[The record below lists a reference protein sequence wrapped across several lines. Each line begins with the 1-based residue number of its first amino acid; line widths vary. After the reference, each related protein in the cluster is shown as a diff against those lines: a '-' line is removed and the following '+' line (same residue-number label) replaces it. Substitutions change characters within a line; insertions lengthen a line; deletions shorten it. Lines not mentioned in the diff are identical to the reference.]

1 MTSSASLSDLAKGR
15 SALVTGLAPVTRP
28 DDALLR
34 QRLAELGF
42 VKGER
47 VRVVAEGFPGR
58 TPIAVRIGSATFALR
73 RHEAEMVHIDLASC
87 DGV

>member
-1 MTSSASLSDLAKGR
+1 M
-15 SALVTGLAPVTRP
+15 TGLAPVTRP
-28 DDALLR
+28 DDEILR

-58 TPIAVRIGSATFALR
+58 NPIAVRVGGATFALR
-73 RHEAEMVHIDLASC
+73 RHEAELVCIDLASV
-87 DGV
+87 DGS